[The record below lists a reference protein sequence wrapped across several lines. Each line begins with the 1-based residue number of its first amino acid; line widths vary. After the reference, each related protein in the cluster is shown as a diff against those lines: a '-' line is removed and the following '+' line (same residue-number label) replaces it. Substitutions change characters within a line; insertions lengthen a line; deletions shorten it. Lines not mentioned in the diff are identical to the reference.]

1 MTRPQLELADIL
13 RLHGSEYRQSH
24 PVSSEQSQVMQ
35 RLVQCRTAAL
45 GGHVEQCRFCPYV
58 RIAYNSCRNRHC
70 PKCQTLQRAA
80 WLEKRLARLLPVPYF
95 HVVFTLPDGLHPLV
109 LKNPRALYTL
119 LFQAASATLLTLA
132 RDPQRLGAQVG
143 FTMILH
149 TWGQNLLL
157 HPHVHAV
164 VTGGGLSADG
174 LRWMAGRAR
183 YFLPVKVMGR
193 LFRGKFLAGLQQLY
207 RQGKLL
213 LHGSIAGLAL
223 SAQFQSLLR
232 SLYRRDWVVYAKPP
246 FGGAQQVFRYLG
258 RYTHRVALSNQR
270 LLRLHQGQ
278 VTFGYKDYAD
288 GHKRKQITLQADEFI
303 RRFLLH
309 VLPKGFVRI
318 RHYGLLASCQVT
330 ACLAQCRSLL
340 TSKATA
346 SLPVPRSAIQ
356 RITQWL
362 GRDPSQCPHC
372 HLPLLR
378 LPFEPG
384 ATPRLPI
391 PVAHSPVP
399 TNTS

>member
-80 WLEKRLARLLPVPYF
+80 WLEKRLARLLPVPYI

-223 SAQFQSLLR
+223 SAQF
-232 SLYRRDWVVYAKPP
+232 
-246 FGGAQQVFRYLG
+246 
-258 RYTHRVALSNQR
+258 
-270 LLRLHQGQ
+270 RLHQGQ

-346 SLPVPRSAIQ
+346 SYPFHDPRFKESPSGWDAIPRSAHTAIYLCYASPSSLEPLLDFLSPSL
-356 RITQWL
+356 THPFL
-362 GRDPSQCPHC
+362 LTLPSQH
-372 HLPLLR
+372 
-378 LPFEPG
+378 
-384 ATPRLPI
+384 
-391 PVAHSPVP
+391 VSP
-399 TNTS
+399 SSL